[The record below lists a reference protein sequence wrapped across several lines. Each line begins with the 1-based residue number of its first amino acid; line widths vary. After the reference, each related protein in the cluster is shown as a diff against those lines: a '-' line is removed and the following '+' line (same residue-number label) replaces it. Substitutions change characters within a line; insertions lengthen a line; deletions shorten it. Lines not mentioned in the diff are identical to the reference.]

1 MDSISY
7 NQSVKQTKIVDNIKI
22 YLNDEEYSLLDSRFW
37 FDISFDIK
45 NLNEERLAWKVYFVE
60 EGKEEKADLLKTVY
74 IKNKAGSI
82 SIKITVSRDDIS
94 ISDR

>member
-1 MDSISY
+1 M
-7 NQSVKQTKIVDNIKI
+7 
-22 YLNDEEYSLLDSRFW
+22 
-37 FDISFDIK
+37 
-45 NLNEERLAWKVYFVE
+45 NEERLAWKVYFVE